1 MFIVDKE
8 ALQYI
13 KLRTG
18 SVVIDLKSVPAVGG

>member
-13 KLRTG
+13 KPRSG
-18 SVVIDLKSVPAVGG
+18 SLVIDLKLNPNTGG